1 MASGGICNASAE
13 EFSRELVK
21 EANELENPDVPFRL
35 EFEELDLL
43 DGVAVAEA
51 VNAIRE
57 ILETDRSLAIHHA
70 PQMLAHTLYKTGML
84 ADGRILLIE
93 PVEEESTAN

>member
-1 MASGGICNASAE
+1 MEKSDAPI
-13 EFSRELVK
+13 
-21 EANELENPDVPFRL
+21 RL

-43 DGVAVAEA
+43 DGAAVAEA

-57 ILETDRSLAIHHA
+57 ILETGRSLEIHHA